1 MISEPDP
8 AVAEVFA
15 SYPPAIR
22 KQLTKVRRLIFQ
34 TAAATDGVG
43 PVTEALRWGEPAY
56 LTLASK
62 SGSTIRLGWNKAAPA
77 QWAIYFNCQ
86 TNLVDSFRTR
96 FPELRFDGNRAVI
109 FETTEALPAETLAE
123 CVAAALT
130 YHRTKRARRKPA
142 PQVRG

>member
-1 MISEPDP
+1 MVPKPEP
-8 AVAEVFA
+8 AMAEVFS

-62 SGSTIRLGWNKAAPA
+62 SGSTIRLGWKKAAPA
-77 QWAIYFNCQ
+77 QWAMYFNCQ
-86 TNLVDSFRTR
+86 TNLVDGFRTR
-96 FPELRFDGNRAVI
+96 FPELRFEGNRAVV
-109 FETTEALPAETLAE
+109 FDAAEQLPLETLAE
-123 CVAAALT
+123 CVAAGLT
-130 YHRTKRARRKPA
+130 YHRDKRVGRA
-142 PQVRG
+142 GTGD